1 MVCSPH
7 WEEVLTARGAGSS
20 HDRHILRLMCPHHW
34 VGLGAMGRPLLT
46 DQKAE
51 AREASSW
58 RGEQAS
64 RILRESRHGSVK
76 VEGIDAIITFI
87 INSLF
92 HFVYNNPRVGSLS
105 IIRPQSLSRP

>member
-46 DQKAE
+46 DQKTE

-64 RILRESRHGSVK
+64 RILRESRHGRVK

-92 HFVYNNPRVGSLS
+92 HFAYNKQELAV
-105 IIRPQSLSRP
+105 